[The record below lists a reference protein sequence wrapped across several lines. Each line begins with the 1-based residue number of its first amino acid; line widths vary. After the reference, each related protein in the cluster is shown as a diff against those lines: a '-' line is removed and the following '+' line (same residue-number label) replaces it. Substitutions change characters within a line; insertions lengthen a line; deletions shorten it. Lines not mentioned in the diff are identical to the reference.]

1 MEVGERRGGDED
13 QMPGTAGIYRL
24 EETEGEE
31 RERKRFI
38 PSVGTANLACINYFS
53 SQGTQIAHT
62 WYNIKVKASIAL

>member
-38 PSVGTANLACINYFS
+38 PSVGTANLAYISYMVFS
-53 SQGTQIAHT
+53 L
-62 WYNIKVKASIAL
+62 KAYRLRTPSNV